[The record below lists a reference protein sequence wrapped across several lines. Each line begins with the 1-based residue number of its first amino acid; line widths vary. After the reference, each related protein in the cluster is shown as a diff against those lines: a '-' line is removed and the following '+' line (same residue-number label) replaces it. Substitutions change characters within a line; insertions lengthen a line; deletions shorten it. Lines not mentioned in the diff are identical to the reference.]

1 MLFLFIY
8 FFLNTSLHPI
18 NVKFDTK
25 NIVRAVFAMI
35 FQIQQM
41 YVDTVNF
48 CDRLYIHTHRYT
60 INRNNHYSK
69 VEILKAKHIVSEEVI
84 LTGGKKISLP
94 ERNVLESNEKETQ
107 EDFRRLN
114 WIFLITRKIK
124 ASFLGMFRQNTY
136 KESNISR
143 LPQNLSFLGS
153 VFSHRTK
160 RELFVN
166 FPGVKKK
173 NYNP

>member
-1 MLFLFIY
+1 
-8 FFLNTSLHPI
+8 
-18 NVKFDTK
+18 
-25 NIVRAVFAMI
+25 MI

-94 ERNVLESNEKETQ
+94 ERNVLERKGDARGLQTAQ
-107 EDFRRLN
+107 LN
-114 WIFLITRKIK
+114 
-124 ASFLGMFRQNTY
+124 
-136 KESNISR
+136 
-143 LPQNLSFLGS
+143 
-153 VFSHRTK
+153 FS
-160 RELFVN
+160 
-166 FPGVKKK
+166 
-173 NYNP
+173 YYA